1 MMDVRFVRPN
11 EILKEIIFPKLEE
24 LRIIS
29 QFSFRD
35 GKAEFEI
42 RQFIIHHLNILK
54 KIEIRT
60 SEECPYSYNEHYY
73 SNFVKKIP
81 QLMIKNDCM
90 NFTKLYLQIDEKCLS
105 IVVEIIKKSKNL
117 KELELEKFFDQPEF
131 LDEQYLK
138 DIFNEV

>member
-1 MMDVRFVRPN
+1 MDVSTIN
-11 EILKEIIFPKLEE
+11 DILKEIIFPKLEE

-90 NFTKLYLQIDEKCLS
+90 NFTKLYLKIDEYVFQLLL
-105 IVVEIIKKSKNL
+105 KKSKNL
-117 KELELEKFFDQPEF
+117 KELELENF
-131 LDEQYLK
+131 
-138 DIFNEV
+138 

>member
-1 MMDVRFVRPN
+1 
-11 EILKEIIFPKLEE
+11 
-24 LRIIS
+24 
-29 QFSFRD
+29 
-35 GKAEFEI
+35 
-42 RQFIIHHLNILK
+42 
-54 KIEIRT
+54 
-60 SEECPYSYNEHYY
+60 
-73 SNFVKKIP
+73 
-81 QLMIKNDCM
+81 MIKNDCM